1 MFKNHQKFFSL
12 PKEEHEELTFQEVEE
27 GVYFRG
33 HNLWL
38 LVIAM
43 GIACIGLNINSQ
55 SAIIGAMLI
64 SPLMGPVVGLAFG
77 LAIHNK
83 RLVRL
88 SLYNWFV
95 MIITSLLASTLY
107 FLISPFQETTAQMSS
122 FSEASIFDC
131 LLAFLGGIA
140 WFLGIVRKEAI
151 KVIAGVAVATACIP
165 PLCTAGYGLATANW
179 EVFLGA
185 MYFYLINCFYIGV
198 GAGVVSIILGFRKYY
213 LQQNNGLQQKNIY
226 LALGFSLLLLVPS
239 IWITVKKWEKQN
251 FKEESEE
258 YIGQIKKENPE
269 IEILKYE
276 NILENDKKTLK
287 ITVLNDSLFLS
298 KAKLDQYNALNKS
311 IELEW
316 HYSHN
321 STQKNSIENLQKQ
334 IDELKLELKNVQK

>member
-258 YIGQIKKENPE
+258 YIGKIKKENPE